1 MSDVIPLAGAVD
13 GLRMLKDG
21 GVSVTLIFEPK
32 DRVAVMT
39 MMGQPGASIACVR
52 LKDGHAAIPAPAAQ
66 FRDLGP
72 VCREAIDLCNNQ
84 AFQKYVVELRAMTG
98 LQVPESEKDAREF
111 VCSMCR
117 VESRKDLDTVDGA
130 NKFRVRVRIPFQQ
143 WLRKQEQ
150 S

>member
-52 LKDGHAAIPAPAAQ
+52 LKDGHAAVPAPVAQ
-66 FRDLGP
+66 RDTRGP
-72 VCREAIDLCNNQ
+72 LCKEACDLCRNP
-84 AFQKYVVELRAMTG
+84 AFLEFIASQGWSRNEYAAKSFILA
-98 LQVPESEKDAREF
+98 ESGAD
-111 VCSMCR
+111 
-117 VESRKDLDTVDGA
+117 SRKDLDTIDSA
-130 NKFRVRVRIPFQQ
+130 RNLFISNVRKPFQQ

>member
-52 LKDGHAAIPAPAAQ
+52 LKDGHAAIPAPTAQ
-66 FRDLGP
+66 RDTRGP
-72 VCREAIDLCNNQ
+72 LCKEACDLCLNLK
-84 AFQKYVVELRAMTG
+84 FQKWACTGPGVGMAFECSEKGAKDFILRACG
-98 LQVPESEKDAREF
+98 ISSRRELDEDESAANEFAHKVRKPFLAWVREQA
-111 VCSMCR
+111 
-117 VESRKDLDTVDGA
+117 K
-130 NKFRVRVRIPFQQ
+130 
-143 WLRKQEQ
+143 
-150 S
+150 